1 MRDFT
6 LAVAC
11 IAPGGEMEGDVD
23 HDDSDA
29 GVIGR
34 TRSRIVDG
42 ISKVPFSDYF
52 AEFGLCA
59 GVEIAFMLG
68 IPAIGLAAIAGYMF
82 GAMASV
88 ALKAPLAT
96 FRGFC
101 WGLALFALVLGA
113 IGLVLGRAAIK
124 GNAVHALF
132 ALVLLAM
139 PVGVMCGSL
148 SMSEDRSPDH

>member
-1 MRDFT
+1 MEDDDYQ
-6 LAVAC
+6 
-11 IAPGGEMEGDVD
+11 GG
-23 HDDSDA
+23 SDTGA
-29 GVIGR
+29 IGCS
-34 TRSRIVDG
+34 RSRIVDG
-42 ISKVPFSDYF
+42 IRRIPFSDYF

-68 IPAIGLAAIAGYMF
+68 IPAIGLAAISGYMF

-101 WGLALFALVLGA
+101 WGLILFAFALGS
-113 IGLVLGRAAIK
+113 IGLVLDRAAIK
-124 GNAVHALF
+124 GNAVHVLF

-139 PVGVMCGSL
+139 PVGVICGSL
-148 SMSEDRSPDH
+148 SIMEEETTDY